1 MGHEFKAGDWC
12 LDCQGERVLIIGVS
26 SRGNPIC
33 EWSDGDIMNVSPS
46 QLTPLPGCTGW
57 LPQQVQSDVPDDDD
71 PDGIDENDDDDAYVC
86 LRVKRAVWDAVADG
100 SPVPPDS
107 ITEATEMV
115 KLVQMPG
122 AKLLLLTE

>member
-1 MGHEFKAGDWC
+1 MVHKFNAGDWVTDWDDERLFVVGRSTSGVAVC
-12 LDCQGERVLIIGVS
+12 QTERGEYVPRADLALKRLPDCTG
-26 SRGNPIC
+26 
-33 EWSDGDIMNVSPS
+33 W
-46 QLTPLPGCTGW
+46 GW
-57 LPQQVQSDVPDDDD
+57 LPQQLQADVP
-71 PDGIDENDDDDAYVC
+71 DDDAYVC

-122 AKLLLLTE
+122 AKLLLLLTE